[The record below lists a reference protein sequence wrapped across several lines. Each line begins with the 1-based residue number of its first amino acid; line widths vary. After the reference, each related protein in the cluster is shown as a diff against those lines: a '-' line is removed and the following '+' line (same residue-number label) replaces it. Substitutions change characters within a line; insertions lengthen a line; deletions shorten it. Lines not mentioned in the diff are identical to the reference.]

1 MNGNGNLRRMFRD
14 LRNDAY
20 STSGSPGVFTLN
32 AAALADLN
40 YSSGLFA
47 IGVDNSAN
55 NSWFW
60 DLSTTLTLTTA
71 TPEASEILL
80 LILGILMLYKFYN
93 DQKLK
98 LGHNV

>member
-1 MNGNGNLRRMFRD
+1 MFRD

-20 STSGSPGVFTLN
+20 STSNSPGLFTLD
-32 AAALADLN
+32 AAALADLSN
-40 YSSGLFA
+40 ADELFA

-71 TPEASEILL
+71 TPEASEIILM
-80 LILGILMLYKFYN
+80 ILGILLLYKFNN
-93 DQKLK
+93 DQKMK
-98 LGHNV
+98 PGQQV

>member
-20 STSGSPGVFTLN
+20 STSNSPGLFTLN
-32 AAALADLN
+32 AAALADLSN
-40 YSSGLFA
+40 ADELFA

-71 TPEASEILL
+71 TPEASEI
-80 LILGILMLYKFYN
+80 ILMILSILYCINLTMTK
-93 DQKLK
+93 K
-98 LGHNV
+98 